1 MKKLNELQEGRFV
14 VSITDDTYTEV
25 MTELKA
31 ENPKQYI
38 PPKPKMQL
46 VVEEFDGSRY
56 ELELFQVDSGIYK
69 IFDVSAGNRWC
80 DTLLAENNNWTFA
93 DYAEIIDSY
102 TFTGLASLGTL

>member
-1 MKKLNELQEGRFV
+1 MK
-14 VSITDDTYTEV
+14 T
-25 MTELKA
+25 

-46 VVEEFDGSRY
+46 IVEEFDGSRY

-80 DTLLAENNNWTFA
+80 DTLLAENNNWTFS

-102 TFTGLASLGTL
+102 TMELVEIKCGSKTYEREMEMAQHG

>member
-1 MKKLNELQEGRFV
+1 MK
-14 VSITDDTYTEV
+14 T
-25 MTELKA
+25 

-46 VVEEFDGSRY
+46 IVEEFDGSRY

-102 TFTGLASLGTL
+102 TMELVEIKCGSKTYEREMEMA